1 MRSPLMWTVAGGG
14 SANFASKDEEGE
26 DSLGGCAKHGMGCW
40 IRYLTFTQS
49 AKATNPVTLYTVGQ
63 GPACLLKPLSLIA
76 VSIVGC
82 LFRHQSL
89 SHSVTRGKKE
99 KIQEGNMGIGAV
111 AEPLVVITLLF
122 GGTWF
127 NRNIGDT
134 NAYDNLGWKGA
145 GLDDAEH
152 KRSDERRSGNST
164 PDSEESLLSLGAWSS
179 SSTLTPQEEPPR
191 RSRRIKFFGYQ
202 RIVTTPNTRVYKDR
216 LLSRVLRKFPFLV
229 EAWYWA
235 LIYWVYQVGR
245 AFTALTLNE
254 GTVDVARKHALQLI
268 HLEQRLHVFIEVP
281 VQQYFLQMP
290 TVMHW
295 INRIYS
301 FIHIPGTILFLV
313 ILYFITTT
321 RKRRAVSA
329 KLGGNE
335 NIRWN
340 SAGPAL
346 YEARRRTMATC
357 NLLAFVVFTL
367 WPCMPPRLLSDP
379 NYNGPDA
386 GEAKSFGFVD
396 TVHSSTGE
404 SSVWTTNKF
413 CNQYAAMPSLH
424 FGYSLLIGLTVA
436 TLPLPSIRSRPWK
449 RFAIVAVGM
458 AYPALILTAIVATAN
473 HFVLDAVAGA
483 IVCGLAWNCNGVL
496 LNLLVVEDYF
506 LRLLRIHKPV
516 NWTDPEAT
524 IDTNEWKPSTVLDEI

>member
-1 MRSPLMWTVAGGG
+1 
-14 SANFASKDEEGE
+14 
-26 DSLGGCAKHGMGCW
+26 
-40 IRYLTFTQS
+40 
-49 AKATNPVTLYTVGQ
+49 
-63 GPACLLKPLSLIA
+63 
-76 VSIVGC
+76 
-82 LFRHQSL
+82 
-89 SHSVTRGKKE
+89 
-99 KIQEGNMGIGAV
+99 MGIGAV

-122 GGTWF
+122 GGTFF
-127 NRNIGDT
+127 NRNTGGG
-134 NAYDNLGWKGA
+134 NAHDNLGWKG
-145 GLDDAEH
+145 GLDVDDVEH
-152 KRSDERRSGNST
+152 KRSDERRSGVST
-164 PDSEESLLSLGAWSS
+164 PDSEESLLSVGAWSS
-179 SSTLTPQEEPPR
+179 SSTLAPHEEPPLRTR
-191 RSRRIKFFGYQ
+191 RVKFFGYQ
-202 RIVTTPNTRVYKDR
+202 RLVTTPNTRVYKDR

-235 LIYWVYQVGR
+235 LLYWVYQLGR

-254 GTVDVARKHALQLI
+254 GTVDVARRHALQLI

-301 FIHIPGTILFLV
+301 FIHIPGTIFFLV
-313 ILYFITTT
+313 VLYYVTTT
-321 RKRRAVSA
+321 RRRRS
-329 KLGGNE
+329 GGSE
-335 NIRWN
+335 AAAAAAGRWSN
-340 SAGPAL
+340 AAGPAL

-367 WPCMPPRLLSDP
+367 WPCMPPRLLSEP
-379 NYNGPDA
+379 GYNGPDA

-396 TVHSSTGE
+396 TVHSGSGE

-436 TLPLPSIRSRPWK
+436 TLPMPSLRSRPWR
-449 RFAIVAVGM
+449 RFAVVAAGM

-483 IVCGLAWNCNGVL
+483 VVCGLAWNCNGVL
-496 LNLLVVEDYF
+496 LNLLVLEDYF
-506 LRLLRIHKPV
+506 LRALRIHKPV
-516 NWTDPEAT
+516 NWTDPEVAAVER
-524 IDTNEWKPSTVLDEI
+524 EWKPSVSLSEDV